1 MEDDKLLKLM
11 LTNDSVSNKWY
22 FLSKQKKPKQKQN
35 REKKKTERKG
45 LFWRNSIKER
55 AYEIKSAAIIQPLEH
70 IQTRGKRFA
79 R

>member
-1 MEDDKLLKLM
+1 MIFPFQTKK
-11 LTNDSVSNKWY
+11 TKTKT
-22 FLSKQKKPKQKQN
+22 KQGK
-35 REKKKTERKG
+35 KKKTERKG
-45 LFWRNSIKER
+45 LFWRNSTKER